1 MSKNANPN
9 GTNYRDQ
16 VNDNLEE
23 NISSTRFNKKA
34 HSHNLERPSDFSI
47 VWNESGILEPGV
59 KFQASEV
66 KPSDPKE

>member
-9 GTNYRDQ
+9 GTNYRDR

-23 NISSTRFNKKA
+23 NISSAWFNKKA
-34 HSHNLERPSDFSI
+34 HSHNLEYSVDCNI
-47 VWNESGILEPGV
+47 VWNESEILEPGV

>member
-1 MSKNANPN
+1 MSKDVNPN
-9 GTNYRDQ
+9 NTNYKNLA
-16 VNDNLEE
+16 NDNLEE
-23 NISSTRFNKKA
+23 NISPAWLNKKA
-34 HSHNLERPSDFSI
+34 HPYNLEHPGDFSI